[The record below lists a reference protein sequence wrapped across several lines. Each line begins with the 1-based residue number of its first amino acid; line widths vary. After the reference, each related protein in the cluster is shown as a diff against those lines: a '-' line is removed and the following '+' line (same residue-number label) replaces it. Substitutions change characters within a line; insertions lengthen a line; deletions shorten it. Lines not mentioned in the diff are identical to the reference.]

1 MVKLFL
7 LVVLV
12 NYLAGPGIL
21 RLQVNSC
28 GDVEVWRGSGE
39 VGFCISPFRQTSW
52 TISRDYKLKKT
63 IVGFVLFAEISAC

>member
-39 VGFCISPFRQTSW
+39 VGFCIPPF
-52 TISRDYKLKKT
+52 
-63 IVGFVLFAEISAC
+63 

>member
-28 GDVEVWRGSGE
+28 GDVEVWRGKW
-39 VGFCISPFRQTSW
+39 R
-52 TISRDYKLKKT
+52 SRLLYFSLKT
-63 IVGFVLFAEISAC
+63 DLLDHIT